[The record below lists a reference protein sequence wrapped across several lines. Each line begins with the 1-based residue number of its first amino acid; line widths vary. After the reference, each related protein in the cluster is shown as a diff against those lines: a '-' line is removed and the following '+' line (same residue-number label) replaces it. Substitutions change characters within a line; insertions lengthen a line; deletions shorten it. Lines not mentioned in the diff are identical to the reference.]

1 MSLQVVVLY
10 FFDIDSVLSVLL
22 NQERDLN
29 SFLAKCGKS
38 VVYRESI
45 ENILTIFK
53 NLLTTVKKDMANY
66 LAKIMVNF

>member
-53 NLLTTVKKDMANY
+53 NLLTSVKKDMANY